1 MKGDANMYSEVMITD
16 QRDEIKNLKQQIY
29 YLQYQLDILTQKN
42 IQLQNSTLLCTGISD
57 LYPGEQHDFLI
68 SVLEQLQKKCAENSR
83 AKDIIDSL
91 LQANTKVGTATQML
105 EILKRIFKNE
115 IPSKASDIAELEKM
129 GFRYLSSKKHPKLV
143 FHEKYRYVMPST
155 PSDSR
160 HAGKN
165 CFSIINKCIASSIKI

>member
-1 MKGDANMYSEVMITD
+1 MKGDANIYSEVMITD

-29 YLQYQLDILTQKN
+29 YLQYQLDILTQKK

-105 EILKRIFKNE
+105 EKLKRIFKNE
-115 IPSKASDIAELEKM
+115 IPSKASEIAELEKM

-160 HAGKN
+160 HSGKN